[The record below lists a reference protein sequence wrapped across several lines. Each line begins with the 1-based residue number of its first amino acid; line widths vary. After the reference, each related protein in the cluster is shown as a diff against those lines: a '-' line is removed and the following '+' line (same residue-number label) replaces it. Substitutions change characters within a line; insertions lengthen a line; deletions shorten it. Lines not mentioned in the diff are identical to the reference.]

1 MKLILDDE
9 GRAALRD
16 LMNSKPLLAFDF
28 DGTLAPIV
36 PHPDEARVP
45 LPVARRLQY
54 LAARLPVAIVTGR
67 AIADVESRLGFS
79 PHHILGNHGIENP
92 LDAAHGDWA
101 RALDDFRVVLHRER
115 HDLAAVGLRLEDKGL
130 SIALH
135 YRLAPD
141 RSRAVARV
149 EALLLDYGRQLKVVG
164 GKCVFNITAA
174 EAPDKG
180 DALLALVRSTGAGC
194 ALFVGDDLNDEAV
207 FAKALPDW
215 VTVRIGRNHPGSR
228 ARYYLDV
235 PAQLPALLDT
245 LIDLANA
252 PERRPW
258 PRAAAPRSATSD

>member
-16 LMNSKPLLAFDF
+16 LMDSTPLLAFDF

-79 PHHILGNHGIENP
+79 PRHILGNHGIENP
-92 LDAAHGDWA
+92 LEATRGDWA

-115 HDLAAVGLRLEDKGL
+115 HELGAVGLRIEDKGL

-149 EALLLDYGRQLKVVG
+149 EALLLDHGRTLKVVG

-174 EAPDKG
+174 DAPDKG
-180 DALLALVRSTGAGC
+180 DALLALALSTGAGS

-245 LIDLANA
+245 LIDLSNMR
-252 PERRPW
+252 ERHPW
-258 PRAAAPRSATSD
+258 PRPAALPGATSD